1 MVMPDAVRAVL
12 QMAHAPRQRLSRQVY
27 NVTSFSLSAAEIR
40 DRVLDAFPTAEISFE
55 PDLKR
60 EAIVDSWPADI
71 DDSAARMDWNWRPE
85 YDVDRA
91 FDEYLIPHI
100 RRRYAA

>member
-1 MVMPDAVRAVL
+1 
-12 QMAHAPRQRLSRQVY
+12 
-27 NVTSFSLSAAEIR
+27 VTSFSLSAAEIAQ
-40 DRVLDAFPTAEISFE
+40 RVSGAFPDAQITFE

-100 RRRYAA
+100 RRRYESSAPTRQALSEPRP

>member
-1 MVMPDAVRAVL
+1 VRALL
-12 QMAHAPRQRLSRQVY
+12 QLAHAPRHRLSRQVY

-40 DRVLDAFPTAEISFE
+40 ERVREAFPAAQISFE

-85 YDVDRA
+85 YEVDRA
-91 FDEYLIPHI
+91 FEEYLIPQI
-100 RRRYAA
+100 RRRYAGA